1 MSLLNKFR
9 APPEWQSGDPLVRVA
24 AVRDLSKED
33 GSQGL
38 LLDIA
43 RQDAD
48 PSVRLEAISWI
59 DDLEALVSVV
69 RSDDDV
75 SIRTFARE
83 ILRQLVVEAED
94 EAVGARGLQEL
105 SADRDLVVV
114 AESARLAT
122 VSRTALAR
130 LDDQRA
136 IGAVA
141 RRAAVSEVA
150 KEALARLEDFQ
161 ELEAVAIKAA
171 DKAVAVMAFERL
183 TEGEVGRDLL
193 EQLSKRAKHKAV
205 QRRARATLRALD
217 AVKVTEKRRR

>member
-9 APPEWQSGDPLVRVA
+9 AQPQWQSDDPLVRVA

-33 GSQGL
+33 GSQEL

-59 DDLEALVSVV
+59 DDLDALVSVV
-69 RSDDDV
+69 RADDDV
-75 SIRTFARE
+75 SVRTFALE
-83 ILRQLVVEAED
+83 ILRDLVVEAED

-122 VSRTALAR
+122 VSRAALAR

-150 KEALARLEDFQ
+150 KEALARLEDLQ
-161 ELEAVAIKAA
+161 ELEAVATK
-171 DKAVAVMAFERL
+171 
-183 TEGEVGRDLL
+183 T
-193 EQLSKRAKHKAV
+193 
-205 QRRARATLRALD
+205 ATRPS
-217 AVKVTEKRRR
+217 RSWP